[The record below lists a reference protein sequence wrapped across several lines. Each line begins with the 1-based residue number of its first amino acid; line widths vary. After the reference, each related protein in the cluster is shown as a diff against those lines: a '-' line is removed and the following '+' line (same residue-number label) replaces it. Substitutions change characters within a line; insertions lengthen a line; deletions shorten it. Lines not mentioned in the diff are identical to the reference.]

1 MTGVDQFELVLGLLV
16 VTVLLS
22 TVAHRI
28 HLPPAAAFV
37 LGGMTLAVIPG
48 MPSFEIDPGL
58 IIVLFLPPLL
68 QSSAF
73 FTSWRDFRAQLWS
86 ILMLAIGAVAFTTFA
101 VGWAAKLVM
110 PDLPWAACFALGAIV
125 SPPDAVS
132 AKAVLQRLRLPRR
145 LVTILEGESLIND
158 ASGLVLYRIAVV
170 AALSGTFS
178 AGHAALSFVGLAVGG
193 IVVGAVFGYAIN
205 LIYRRMRDPFH
216 VVISSFLVGWASYI
230 VADRLQV
237 SGVLS
242 VVTCGLIMG
251 WYQHELLTAQTR
263 MQAGAVW
270 QMVEFVLE
278 ALVFVLIGL
287 SLRGVLVRMGA
298 MDAAF
303 GAAISLTLTVT
314 ATVILARFIW
324 VYAVIYLP
332 RLWPALRRRTPGL
345 PSSIPFIV
353 SWAGMRGV
361 VSLAAALAL
370 PDGFPGRDDILLAT
384 FGVIL
389 ATVLLQG
396 TTLGPL
402 ARALRL
408 TTLVQREE
416 TLSEHAARA
425 HVFAASAE
433 WLERVTDPDTGE
445 VVHPMLLNDYRGRAR
460 ATARLAD
467 GQEGAL
473 PRRHAHFDMAL
484 QVVAVGRT
492 ELIKLHRAGKI
503 HDSVL
508 QGIEAEFDL
517 EELRLRRLGGFEA
530 GGH

>member
-1 MTGVDQFELVLGLLV
+1 MSGVDQFELVLALLM

-37 LGGMTLAVIPG
+37 LGGMALAVIPG
-48 MPSFEIDPGL
+48 TPAFEVNPAL
-58 IIVLFLPPLL
+58 IMVLFLPPLL

-73 FTSWRDFRAQLWS
+73 LTSWRDFRSQMRR
-86 ILMLAIGAVAFTTFA
+86 ILMLAVGAVAFTTFA
-101 VGWAAKLVM
+101 VGWVAKLVM
-110 PDLPWAACFALGAIV
+110 PDLSWAACFALGAIV

-132 AKAVLQRLRLPRR
+132 AKAVLQGLRLPRR
-145 LVTILEGESLIND
+145 LVTILEGESLVND
-158 ASGLVLYRIAVV
+158 ASGLVLYRFAVV
-170 AALSGTFS
+170 AALSGTFN
-178 AGHAALSFVGLAVGG
+178 AGEAALSFVGLAVGG
-193 IVVGAVFGYAIN
+193 IMVGAVFGYAIN
-205 LIYRRMRDPFH
+205 LVYRRMRDPFH
-216 VVISSFLVGWASYI
+216 VVISSFLVGWTSYI

-251 WYQHELLTAQTR
+251 WYQHDLLTAQTR
-263 MQAGAVW
+263 MQAMAVW
-270 QMVEFVLE
+270 RMVEFVLE

-287 SLRGVLVRMGA
+287 SLRGVLARMGM

-303 GAAISLTLTVT
+303 GVAIPLTLTVT
-314 ATVILARFIW
+314 AAVIVSRFVW
-324 VYAVIYLP
+324 VYAMVYLP
-332 RLWPALRRRTPGL
+332 RLSPAVRRRTPGP
-345 PSSIPFIV
+345 PSSVAFIA

-370 PDGFPGRDDILLAT
+370 PAGFPGRDDILLAT

-408 TTLVQREE
+408 TAIVEKEE
-416 TLSEHAARA
+416 TLTEHAARA
-425 HVFAASAE
+425 HVFAASAD
-433 WLERVTDPDTGE
+433 WLERVTDPETGV
-445 VVHPMLLNDYRGRAR
+445 VVHPMLLNEYRARAR
-460 ATARLAD
+460 ATTRMVED
-467 GQEGAL
+467 QEGTQ

-484 QVVAVGRT
+484 QVVAVGRA
-492 ELIKLHRAGKI
+492 ELIKLHRAGRI
-503 HDSVL
+503 HESVL

>member
-1 MTGVDQFELVLGLLV
+1 VTGVDQFELVLGLLV

-22 TVAHRI
+22 AVAHRI

-37 LGGMTLAVIPG
+37 LGGMALAVIPG
-48 MPSFEIDPGL
+48 TPTFEVNPAL
-58 IIVLFLPPLL
+58 IMVLFLPPLL

-73 FTSWRDFRAQLWS
+73 FTSWRDFRAQIWP
-86 ILMLAIGAVAFTTFA
+86 ILMLAVGAVAFTTFA
-101 VGWAAKLVM
+101 VGWVAKLVM
-110 PDLPWAACFALGAIV
+110 PELPWAACFALGAIV

-158 ASGLVLYRIAVV
+158 ASGLVLYRFAVV

-178 AGHAALSFVGLAVGG
+178 AGAAALSFIGLAVGG
-193 IVVGAVFGYAIN
+193 VMVGAVFGYAIT
-205 LIYRRMRDPFH
+205 LVYRRMRDPFH

-230 VADRLQV
+230 AAERLQV

-242 VVTCGLIMG
+242 VVSCGLVMG

-263 MQAGAVW
+263 TQAVAVW
-270 QMVEFVLE
+270 GMVEFVLE

-287 SLRGVLVRMGA
+287 SLRGVLARMGM

-303 GAAISLTLTVT
+303 RVAIPLTLTVT
-314 ATVILARFIW
+314 AAVIVSRFAW
-324 VYAVIYLP
+324 VYAMVYLP
-332 RLWPALRRRTPGL
+332 RLSPAMRRGKPAPR
-345 PSSIPFIV
+345 SSVAFV
-353 SWAGMRGV
+353 ASWAGMRGV

-408 TTLVQREE
+408 TVLVEKE
-416 TLSEHAARA
+416 DTLSEHAARA

-445 VVHPMLLNDYRGRAR
+445 VMHPIMLNDYRGRAR
-460 ATARLAD
+460 ATARVAED
-467 GQEGAL
+467 QEGARS
-473 PRRHAHFDMAL
+473 RRHSHFEMAL
-484 QVVAVGRT
+484 QVVAVGRS